1 MVLGNPYSVCILFRV
16 HHCIFLISDQ
26 NVSDIIPLPEI
37 KRTIPNTPA
46 YIAGI
51 CNSYNRC
58 ITMVDLKILLN
69 LTSTKAEDT
78 SPYVVVISDKSRKI
92 GLLADKIISVEPSY
106 EFLQTDKNLFV
117 SNFISN
123 IYVMKKTNEFALELD
138 IPKILSMSTHLCD
151 SIA

>member
-16 HHCIFLISDQ
+16 HNSIFLIPDH
-26 NVSDIIPLPEI
+26 NVSDIISLPEM

-58 ITMVDLKILLN
+58 ITMIDLKVLLE
-69 LTSTKAEDT
+69 LTSSKTEET
-78 SPYVVVISDKSRKI
+78 RPCVVVISDKTRKI

-106 EFLQTDKNLFV
+106 KFLQTNKNLFV
-117 SNFISN
+117 SDFISN
-123 IYVMKKTNEFALELD
+123 IYVMKKTDEFALELD
-138 IPKILSMSTHLCD
+138 IPKILSMPVHLN
-151 SIA
+151 SFIS

>member
-16 HHCIFLISDQ
+16 HNSIFLIPDH
-26 NVSDIIPLPEI
+26 NVSDIIPLPEM

-58 ITMVDLKILLN
+58 ITMIDLKVLLE
-69 LTSTKAEDT
+69 LTSSKTEET
-78 SPYVVVISDKSRKI
+78 RPCVVVISDKTRKI

-106 EFLQTDKNLFV
+106 KFLQTNKNLFV
-117 SNFISN
+117 SDFISN
-123 IYVMKKTNEFALELD
+123 IYVMKKTDEFALELD
-138 IPKILSMSTHLCD
+138 IPKILSMPVHLN
-151 SIA
+151 SFIS

>member
-1 MVLGNPYSVCILFRV
+1 M
-16 HHCIFLISDQ
+16 
-26 NVSDIIPLPEI
+26 
-37 KRTIPNTPA
+37 
-46 YIAGI
+46 
-51 CNSYNRC
+51 
-58 ITMVDLKILLN
+58 
-69 LTSTKAEDT
+69 
-78 SPYVVVISDKSRKI
+78 VISDKSRKI